1 MPAKCPRCDQPVD
14 VKSRH
19 VVVSGS
25 TVKVYCSA
33 ACLQG
38 IAVIEAPAAVP
49 DELPRRNRWWVAAGF
64 AVGSTFVALT
74 YITQCDDTPSQAHHE
89 LSFAPPPPP
98 PPVAKPTKPAAPS
111 PEELARRA
119 DEALLQELMHDAWIH
134 PLAGPKR
141 RMPTNHIQAFGA
153 ARVNSLA
160 TPECLSGHCGVDVG
174 VDEGIWGEAVHAVHD
189 GVIAWV
195 DR

>member
-19 VVVSGS
+19 VIVSGS

-49 DELPRRNRWWVAAGF
+49 DELPRRKRWWVAAGF

-74 YITQCDDTPSQAHHE
+74 YITRQS
-89 LSFAPPPPP
+89 
-98 PPVAKPTKPAAPS
+98 
-111 PEELARRA
+111 
-119 DEALLQELMHDAWIH
+119 
-134 PLAGPKR
+134 
-141 RMPTNHIQAFGA
+141 
-153 ARVNSLA
+153 
-160 TPECLSGHCGVDVG
+160 
-174 VDEGIWGEAVHAVHD
+174 EG
-189 GVIAWV
+189 
-195 DR
+195 R